1 MRPKQTTTPAE
12 TAAHR
17 ATGRAAAAEQ
27 RLPAAGVPTEREMQE
42 IVFLFQRGQVREAQQ
57 LAERMTARYP
67 QHPFGWRAL
76 GSLLALQGQN
86 AAAAR
91 YLRRTLELAPGEAET
106 HCNLGM
112 ALHATGGLEEAE
124 RSLRRAIELKPD
136 LAEAHHN
143 LGRLLHER
151 GRSADAEQCLRR
163 ALALKPDLAAA
174 LNTLA
179 AVQLRSGRA
188 GEAEPHL
195 RQALALQPDMRE
207 AQVNLAA
214 VQLARGQLEQAEET
228 LRRCLQEDPNN
239 ADALLQMAQVFAHAD
254 RLPDAEDCLTRA
266 LKLRPDRASAW
277 AMAAAVQ
284 RQLGRPSTAESH
296 LRRALEIDPSHT
308 DALNDLGV
316 LLMSSSRLEEAER
329 CLREAL
335 RIDPAYVPAH
345 SNLGIVL
352 GALGRFAEA
361 EQSLRRA
368 LELKPDFAP
377 AHGELATVYLA
388 QGDHGRAEAA
398 LRRAMEIDPAA
409 PWVRSNLLM
418 AHNYSERQTP
428 AAALG
433 EARDYGRLVSAS
445 AKPFTSWTH
454 SAAESR
460 LRVGL
465 ISADLREHVV
475 AYFLESVLPHLA
487 RWGIE
492 VYAYPTI
499 GIADRITEKLR
510 AHCAGWHYLH
520 GDDDAAAA
528 RRIHRHGIDVL
539 IDLSGHTGQNRLPV
553 FAFKPAPVQVSWLGY
568 FATTGVAEIDY
579 LLADPVSVPP
589 AHDAHFSET
598 VWRLPHTRLC
608 FTPPDDDVAVG
619 PLPAASRGCLT
630 LGSFQNQAKIGD
642 SVLALWARVFAALPA
657 ARLQLRARQLDD
669 PALAAQLSE
678 RLRRAGIDPERATLH
693 GQADRATYLAAYNE
707 IDFLLDTFPF
717 PGGTTTCEALWM
729 GVPTLT
735 LAGDRLIARQGAS
748 LLTAAGLPDWV
759 ADSAD
764 DFVARALA
772 HAADLPKLAA
782 LRAGLRAQVL
792 ASPLFDAPRFA
803 HDLADALWAMWR
815 LWNEQRAAGAP

>member
-1 MRPKQTTTPAE
+1 MRAKHTP
-12 TAAHR
+12 TQ
-17 ATGRAAAAEQ
+17 AAAESGL
-27 RLPAAGVPTEREMQE
+27 RHAAAEPSAREMQE
-42 IVFLFQRGQVREAQQ
+42 IVFLFQQGRLPQAQQ

-91 YLRRTLELAPGEAET
+91 YLRRTVELAPTEAET

-112 ALHATGGLEEAE
+112 ALHATGDLQQAE

-163 ALALKPDLAAA
+163 ALALSPDLPAA

-179 AVQLRSGRA
+179 AVLLRSGRG

-195 RQALALQPDMRE
+195 RRALDLQPGMPE

-214 VQLARGQLEQAEET
+214 VQLGGGHLEAAEET
-228 LRRCLQEDPNN
+228 LRHCLERDPDN
-239 ADALLQMAQVFAHAD
+239 ADALLEMAQVLIHGD
-254 RLPDAEDCLTRA
+254 RLAEAEDRLARA
-266 LKLRPDRASAW
+266 LKLRPNRASVW
-277 AMAAAVQ
+277 AVAASVQ
-284 RQLGRPSTAESH
+284 RQLGRASTAEAH
-296 LRRALEIDPSHT
+296 LRRALQIDPGHT
-308 DALNDLGV
+308 DALNDLAV

-335 RIDPAYVPAH
+335 RIDPEYVPAH

-352 GALGRFAEA
+352 GSLGRFAEA
-361 EQSLRRA
+361 EQSLLRA
-368 LELKPDFAP
+368 LALKPDLAH

-388 QGDHGRAEAA
+388 QGDHARAEAA
-398 LRRAMEIDPAA
+398 LRRALEIDPGA

-428 AAALG
+428 AAALE
-433 EARDYGRLVSAS
+433 EARDYGRLVTAS
-445 AKPFTSWTH
+445 AGPFDSWTH
-454 SAAESR
+454 GAAEGR
-460 LRVGL
+460 LRVGFV
-465 ISADLREHVV
+465 SPDLREHVV
-475 AYFLESVLPHLA
+475 AYFLESMLPHLA
-487 RWGIE
+487 SRGIE

-499 GIADRITEKLR
+499 GIADRMTEKLR
-510 AHCAGWHYLH
+510 AHCAGWYYLH
-520 GDDDAAAA
+520 GDNDAAAA
-528 RRIHRHGIDVL
+528 KRIHRHGIDVL
-539 IDLSGHTGQNRLPV
+539 VDLSGHTGQNRLPV
-553 FAFKPAPVQVSWLGY
+553 FAFRPAPVQVSWLGY

-589 AHDAHFSET
+589 EHEAHFSET

-608 FTPPDDDVAVG
+608 FTPPEENVAVG
-619 PLPAASRGCLT
+619 PLPAASRGHLT

-642 SVLALWARVFAALPA
+642 SVLALWARVLAALPD

-669 PALAAQLSE
+669 PALAAQLRE
-678 RLRRAGIDPERATLH
+678 RLQRAGIDAQRVQLYGQAERAS
-693 GQADRATYLAAYNE
+693 YLAAYNE

-764 DFVARALA
+764 DYVARALA
-772 HAADLPKLAA
+772 HAADLPRLAA

-803 HDLADALWAMWR
+803 RDLADALWAMWR
-815 LWNEQRAAGAP
+815 RWREARAAASP